1 MAAPRAQFSYG
12 EGRESAVDAGRGS
25 SDCLRDSFVGTETHL
40 LADGFEGFGRSLTHQ
55 ISQESVAV
63 AILAGIR
70 CESESRSLTPSTK
83 PVIAAFDQ
91 RRSGESRHGHRTTRG
106 V

>member
-40 LADGFEGFGRSLTHQ
+40 LADGFEGFGRALTHQ

-70 CESESRSLTPSTK
+70 CESESRSLTLPK
-83 PVIAAFDQ
+83 PRGFGMTLPRQ
-91 RRSGESRHGHRTTRG
+91 GRSWTGFQQSQ
-106 V
+106 